1 VIGPLVSSEHL
12 DKVDRLV
19 KTGVADGAELV
30 TGGVRADGSLSSGY
44 FYRPTVF
51 GGVTDDMT
59 IAREE
64 IFGPVLSVLPYG
76 DTDDLA
82 ARANDT
88 DYGLAAFV
96 WTRDLATAHRTAAA
110 IRAGTIW
117 VNMLPILEVA
127 APWGGFKTSGWG
139 REFSHQ
145 ALDSFT
151 ETKTVFIGLG

>member
-1 VIGPLVSSEHL
+1 
-12 DKVDRLV
+12 
-19 KTGVADGAELV
+19 
-30 TGGVRADGSLSSGY
+30 
-44 FYRPTVF
+44 VF

-64 IFGPVLSVLPYG
+64 IFGPVLSVLPYD

-110 IRAGTIW
+110 IRAGTVW
-117 VNMLPILEVA
+117 VNMLPILDAA
-127 APWGGFKTSGWG
+127 APWGGFKASGWG

-145 ALDSFT
+145 ALDAFT
-151 ETKTVFIGLG
+151 ETKSIFIGFGVS